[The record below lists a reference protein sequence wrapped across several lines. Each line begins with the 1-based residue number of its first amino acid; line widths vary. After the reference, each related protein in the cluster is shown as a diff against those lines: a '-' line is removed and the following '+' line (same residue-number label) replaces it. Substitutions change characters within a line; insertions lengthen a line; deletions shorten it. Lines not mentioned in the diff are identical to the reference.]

1 MKKIALFLLIAL
13 VLLVSCNQDEIH
25 VHKFDEGTIT
35 TAATCT
41 TEGVKTFKCQCGE
54 TKTEKVA
61 ALGHDKVEV
70 AAQAATCTE
79 VGWDAYEKC
88 KREGCNY
95 TTYEEIAAKGHTE
108 GTPVTTAATCTAAG
122 STVVKC
128 TVCDAVISTTPIE
141 KLAHTSDDGVVTKEP
156 TCTAKGVKTFSCT
169 VCNTVLKT
177 EDVAAKGHSYGELK
191 TTAATCEKD
200 GEEYKICS
208 VCNDKKVEKTLTKLG
223 HNFKGTET
231 IVKAATCTE
240 KGSKTIKC
248 TRCDNTTTEE
258 IAAKGHTEGTP
269 VTTAATCTAA
279 GSTVVKCTVCDAV
292 ISTTSI
298 KQLDH
303 DLEKQSTK
311 SEATC
316 AAKKVVTY
324 KCKNCTHTEDI
335 AEGEVNPANH
345 TGGTE
350 WKVTT
355 PAKYFEKG
363 VETEYCKGCG
373 VSLGNT
379 REVAFKALTGFWEG
393 STEENSMTVIYT
405 ASFANGKMTLG
416 TGMDGAMYG
425 LTGTVYTEYD
435 LQNYTVSTSGITATS
450 EDSSTFFEKVKENG
464 DKITIKFDGL
474 SGEIDVEFERKTTTA
489 HTHTFEGDWE
499 PAEIKKGENIIAVVH
514 TKELGCTEHSPF
526 VFFEQEHTYSGTTG
540 EDSDVCIKCGASK
553 YFSVTQGP
561 SSTKK
566 ELGLIKKGDSITLPG
581 ENTVVY
587 TLNDTTTTYHGGDT
601 YTPTGDVFITDDA
614 YATLSDSDKTEYS
627 DILSSHVHDLE
638 KQSTKTAATCSEQ
651 AVVTF
656 KCKNCDYTVDKKDG
670 DVDLTNHFGD
680 TEWVVT
686 TEAKY
691 FTKGIETK
699 KCKSCNTLLSETR
712 ETDFKDL
719 TGFWEGSTEENSM
732 TVIYTAS
739 FANGKMTLGTGMDGA
754 MYGLT
759 GTVYTEYDLQN
770 YTVSTSGITATSE
783 DSSTFFEKVK
793 ENGDKITMKFE
804 GMSGEVT
811 VEFERKTTTAHTHT
825 FEGDW
830 EPAEI
835 KEGENIIATI
845 HKKNLS
851 CTEHSAFV
859 FFEGRH
865 TYSGTTGEDSNV
877 CTKCG
882 AKEYFAITTM
892 SGDEYKVKCGGS
904 VTLPALPAGY
914 DVWSSICGEQV
925 AGEVFNP
932 TAAQNVLAGFN
943 NAEGVRRDITFT
955 TSSFTSDGY
964 VITAGY
970 KCATHGSLYFDGGKC
985 IDCEKEKYA
994 VGNTVSL
1001 GGINWK
1007 VLSFDDA
1014 EGRALL
1020 ISKDAVSSRIFS
1032 NHSPLLYRD
1041 SDVFTYLNNEF
1052 YLSSGL
1058 RSVTN
1063 LVTVRANAENI
1074 DFTGSDRLF
1083 LLSETE
1089 VNTYFADD
1097 NARKDFSTDWWLRT
1111 TSETEV
1117 KYVSRSDGKIYSASP
1132 TETKSVRPAC
1142 WVSIY

>member
-1 MKKIALFLLIAL
+1 
-13 VLLVSCNQDEIH
+13 
-25 VHKFDEGTIT
+25 
-35 TAATCT
+35 
-41 TEGVKTFKCQCGE
+41 
-54 TKTEKVA
+54 
-61 ALGHDKVEV
+61 
-70 AAQAATCTE
+70 
-79 VGWDAYEKC
+79 
-88 KREGCNY
+88 
-95 TTYEEIAAKGHTE
+95 
-108 GTPVTTAATCTAAG
+108 
-122 STVVKC
+122 
-128 TVCDAVISTTPIE
+128 
-141 KLAHTSDDGVVTKEP
+141 
-156 TCTAKGVKTFSCT
+156 
-169 VCNTVLKT
+169 
-177 EDVAAKGHSYGELK
+177 
-191 TTAATCEKD
+191 
-200 GEEYKICS
+200 
-208 VCNDKKVEKTLTKLG
+208 
-223 HNFKGTET
+223 
-231 IVKAATCTE
+231 
-240 KGSKTIKC
+240 
-248 TRCDNTTTEE
+248 
-258 IAAKGHTEGTP
+258 
-269 VTTAATCTAA
+269 
-279 GSTVVKCTVCDAV
+279 
-292 ISTTSI
+292 
-298 KQLDH
+298 
-303 DLEKQSTK
+303 
-311 SEATC
+311 
-316 AAKKVVTY
+316 
-324 KCKNCTHTEDI
+324 
-335 AEGEVNPANH
+335 
-345 TGGTE
+345 
-350 WKVTT
+350 
-355 PAKYFEKG
+355 
-363 VETEYCKGCG
+363 
-373 VSLGNT
+373 
-379 REVAFKALTGFWEG
+379 
-393 STEENSMTVIYT
+393 
-405 ASFANGKMTLG
+405 
-416 TGMDGAMYG
+416 MYG

-614 YATLSDSDKTEYS
+614 YATLSADYKTEYS
-627 DILSSHVHDLE
+627 DILSSHVHSFGE
-638 KQSTKTAATCSEQ
+638 GEVTTVATCTI
-651 AVVTF
+651 AGVKTF
-656 KCKNCDYTVDKKDG
+656 TCDCGATTTESTGKDA
-670 DVDLTNHFGD
+670 TNHTGG
-680 TEWVVT
+680 TEWKVT
-686 TEAKY
+686 TPAKY
-691 FTKGIETK
+691 FEKGVETEY
-699 KCKSCNTLLSETR
+699 CKGCGVSLGNTR
-712 ETDFKDL
+712 EVAFKAL

-739 FANGKMTLGTGMDGA
+739 FADGKMTFGTGMDGA

-759 GTVYTEYDLQN
+759 GTVYTEYEPLS
-770 YTVSTSGITATSE
+770 YTVSTSGITTTSE
-783 DSSTFFEKVK
+783 GSSTFFEKVK
-793 ENGDKITMKFE
+793 ENGDKITMKFK

-835 KEGENIIATI
+835 KEGENIIAVVHT
-845 HKKNLS
+845 KELG

-892 SGDEYKVKCGGS
+892 SGNEYKVKCGGS
-904 VTLPALPAGY
+904 VTLPALPTGY

-955 TSSFTSDGY
+955 TNSFTSDGY
-964 VITAGY
+964 VITAGH

-1007 VLSFDDA
+1007 VLSFDDT

-1032 NHSPLLYRD
+1032 SYSPLLYRD
-1041 SDVFTYLNNEF
+1041 SEVFLYLNEF
-1052 YLSSGL
+1052 YVSSGL

-1097 NARKDFSTDWWLRT
+1097 NARKDFSADWWLRT